1 MDVLDAE
8 VLDAVARW
16 QAQGDDVLLATVAR
30 TWGSAP
36 RPVGAMMA
44 LGARGR
50 VAGSVSGG
58 CIEDDLLAKVAD
70 GFRPRQRPHVQTY
83 GLTADEAHRF
93 GLPCG
98 GTLELIIEVVT
109 ERSALEAMRAAINA
123 GQLGTRELDLRT
135 GEARVRLIRQP
146 AAFAYTPARLTVPF
160 GPRWRI
166 IVIGDGQLTR
176 HLTAM
181 AVPLGYQV
189 VICDPRDIHDIH
201 GGGDGGGGE
210 HNTPT
215 PHVTRVSE
223 MPDDLIVHLRPDG
236 NTAIVALT
244 HDPKLDDMALLEA
257 LKSDAF
263 YVGAIG
269 SHRNQSLR
277 RERLAMFDLTPSQID
292 RLYGPVGLH
301 LGARTPP
308 EIALAILA
316 EITALR
322 NGTLGDTTR
331 RVMPSCV
338 AESPPPSVVAH
349 RVLTRSEGL
358 PVL

>member
-1 MDVLDAE
+1 MDGVDAD

-16 QAQGDDVLLATVAR
+16 QSQGDEVLLATVAR
-30 TWGSAP
+30 TWGSSP

-44 LGARGR
+44 LATRGR

-58 CIEDDLLAKVAD
+58 CIEDDLLAKVAA
-70 GFRPRQRPHVQTY
+70 GFRPGLQPHVQTY

-98 GTLELIIEVVT
+98 GTLELVIERVT
-109 ERSALEAMRAAINA
+109 PRSGLDAMREAIGRA
-123 GQLGTRELDLRT
+123 RLGVRELDLRT
-135 GEARVRLIRQP
+135 GSARVRQVTEP
-146 AAFAYTPARLTVPF
+146 AAFGYTPTRLTVPF

-166 IVIGDGQLTR
+166 IVIGDGQLTQ
-176 HLTAM
+176 HLVTM

-189 VICDPRDIHDIH
+189 VICDPREIHEVTHDATR
-201 GGGDGGGGE
+201 GA
-210 HNTPT
+210 
-215 PHVTRVSE
+215 HVTRSRE
-223 MPDDLIVHLRPDG
+223 MPDDLIVRLRPDG

-257 LKSDAF
+257 LKSEAF

-269 SHRNQSLR
+269 SHRNQASR
-277 RERLAMFDLTPSQID
+277 RERLAMFDLSAAQIA
-292 RLYGPVGLH
+292 RLHGPVGLP

-316 EITALR
+316 EITGLR
-322 NGTLGDTTR
+322 NGVSSAVSVG
-331 RVMPSCV
+331 RVQGAREC
-338 AESPPPSVVAH
+338 
-349 RVLTRSEGL
+349 RVHTA
-358 PVL
+358 

>member
-1 MDVLDAE
+1 MDGLDAE

-16 QAQGDDVLLATVAR
+16 QSQGDDVLLASVAR

-36 RPVGAMMA
+36 RPVGALMA
-44 LGARGR
+44 LTTRGR

-58 CIEDDLLAKVAD
+58 CIEDDLLAKVAA
-70 GFRPRQRPHVQTY
+70 GFRPGLRPHVQTY
-83 GLTADEAHRF
+83 GMSADEAHRF

-98 GTLELIIEVVT
+98 GTLELVIEHVT
-109 ERSALEAMRAAINA
+109 PRSELDAMRKAIAA
-123 GQLGTRELDLRT
+123 GHLGVRELDLRT
-135 GEARVRLIRQP
+135 GQARVRTASQP
-146 AAFAYTPARLTVPF
+146 VAFAYTPARLSVPF

-176 HLTAM
+176 HLVSM
-181 AVPLGYQV
+181 AVPLGYQI
-189 VICDPRDIHDIH
+189 VICDPRDIHDMAI
-201 GGGDGGGGE
+201 E
-210 HNTPT
+210 PTQT
-215 PHVTRVSE
+215 PHVTRSTE
-223 MPDDLIVHLRPDG
+223 MPDDLIVRLRPDG

-269 SHRNQSLR
+269 SRRNQASR
-277 RERLAMFDLTPSQID
+277 RERLAMFDLSAAQID
-292 RLYGPVGLH
+292 RLHGPVGLP

-316 EITALR
+316 EMTALR
-322 NGTLGDTTR
+322 NGVDLSVDLSSGSQSAR
-331 RVMPSCV
+331 RADPSPRIC
-338 AESPPPSVVAH
+338 AA
-349 RVLTRSEGL
+349 
-358 PVL
+358 

>member
-1 MDVLDAE
+1 MDGVDAE

-44 LGARGR
+44 LATRGR

-58 CIEDDLLAKVAD
+58 CIEDDLLAKVAG
-70 GFRPRQRPHVQTY
+70 GFRPGERPHVQTY

-98 GTLELIIEVVT
+98 GTLELVVERVT
-109 ERSALEAMRAAINA
+109 PRSALDAMRDAIRR
-123 GQLGTRELDLRT
+123 GSLGVRDLDLHT
-135 GEARVRLIRQP
+135 GQARVRSVAKP
-146 AAFAYTPARLTVPF
+146 SAFAYTPTRLTVPF

-166 IVIGDGQLTR
+166 IVIGDGQLTH
-176 HLTAM
+176 HLVAM
-181 AVPLGYQV
+181 AVPLGYQI
-189 VICDPRDIHDIH
+189 VICDPRDIHDEPPDARH
-201 GGGDGGGGE
+201 GAS
-210 HNTPT
+210 PSV
-215 PHVTRVSE
+215 HVTRTRE
-223 MPDDLIVHLRPDG
+223 MPDDLIVRLRPDG
-236 NTAIVALT
+236 RTAIVALT

-269 SHRNQSLR
+269 SHRNQTSR
-277 RERLAMFDLTPSQID
+277 RERLGMFDLTTTQIE
-292 RLYGPVGLH
+292 RLHGPVGLP

-322 NGTLGDTTR
+322 NG
-331 RVMPSCV
+331 M
-338 AESPPPSVVAH
+338 A
-349 RVLTRSEGL
+349 
-358 PVL
+358 

>member
-8 VLDAVARW
+8 VLDAVSRW
-16 QAQGDDVLLATVAR
+16 QSQGDDVLLATVAR

-44 LGARGR
+44 LSARSR

-58 CIEDDLLAKVAD
+58 CIEDDLLAKVAN
-70 GFRPRQRPHVQTY
+70 GFRPGLRPHVQTY

-98 GTLELIIEVVT
+98 GTLELILESVT
-109 ERSALEAMRAAINA
+109 RHSALDAMRAAIDA

-135 GEARVRLIRQP
+135 GEACVQRVARP
-146 AAFAYTPARLTVPF
+146 AAFSYTPERLSVPF

-189 VICDPRDIHDIH
+189 VICDPRDIHDLA
-201 GGGDGGGGE
+201 DD
-210 HNTPT
+210 TPDAT
-215 PHVTRVSE
+215 TTAPHVTRVSE
-223 MPDDLIVHLRPDG
+223 MPDDLIVRLRPDG

-257 LKSDAF
+257 LKSEAF
-263 YVGAIG
+263 YIGAIG
-269 SHRNQSLR
+269 SHRNQALR
-277 RERLAMFDLTPSQID
+277 RERLALFDLTPPQID
-292 RLYGPVGLH
+292 RLHGPVGLR

-322 NGTLGDTTR
+322 NGTFGHVR
-331 RVMPSCV
+331 H
-338 AESPPPSVVAH
+338 A
-349 RVLTRSEGL
+349 
-358 PVL
+358 

>member
-8 VLDAVARW
+8 VLDAVSRW
-16 QAQGDDVLLATVAR
+16 QSQGDEVLLATVAR

-44 LGARGR
+44 LTARCR

-58 CIEDDLLAKVAD
+58 CIEDDLLAKVAN
-70 GFRPRQRPHVQTY
+70 GFRPGIRPHVQTY

-98 GTLELIIEVVT
+98 GTLELILESVS
-109 ERSALEAMRAAINA
+109 RNSALDAMRDAINA

-135 GEARVRLIRQP
+135 GQARVQRVVQP
-146 AAFAYTPARLTVPF
+146 AAFSYTPERLSVPF

-189 VICDPRDIHDIH
+189 VICDPREIHEMTD
-201 GGGDGGGGE
+201 D
-210 HNTPT
+210 TPGALS

-223 MPDDLIVHLRPDG
+223 MPDDLIVRLRPDG

-269 SHRNQSLR
+269 SHRNQASR
-277 RERLAMFDLTPSQID
+277 RERLAMFDLTPPQIE
-292 RLYGPVGLH
+292 RLHGPVGLR

-322 NGTLGDTTR
+322 NGTLGIVGTLGTLGDTMR
-331 RVMPSCV
+331 RITL
-338 AESPPPSVVAH
+338 PPSV
-349 RVLTRSEGL
+349 
-358 PVL
+358 

>member
-1 MDVLDAE
+1 MDGVDAE

-16 QAQGDDVLLATVAR
+16 QGQGDDVLLATVAR

-44 LGARGR
+44 LATRGR

-58 CIEDDLLAKVAD
+58 CIEDDLLAKVAG
-70 GFRPRQRPHVQTY
+70 GFRPGERPHVQTY

-98 GTLELIIEVVT
+98 GTLELVIERVT
-109 ERSALEAMRAAINA
+109 SRSALDVMRDAI
-123 GQLGTRELDLRT
+123 GRGELGVRELDLHT
-135 GEARVRLIRQP
+135 GHARVRSDAQP
-146 AAFAYTPARLTVPF
+146 SVFAYTATRLTVPF

-166 IVIGDGQLTR
+166 IVIGDGQLTH
-176 HLTAM
+176 HLIRM

-189 VICDPRDIHDIH
+189 IVCDPRDIHDEPLDTRQRMTH
-201 GGGDGGGGE
+201 DV
-210 HNTPT
+210 P
-215 PHVTRVSE
+215 PSAHVTRTRE
-223 MPDDLIVHLRPDG
+223 MPDDLILRLRPDG
-236 NTAIVALT
+236 RTAIVALT

-269 SHRNQSLR
+269 SRRNQASR
-277 RERLAMFDLTPSQID
+277 RERLAMFDLTTTEIE
-292 RLYGPVGLH
+292 RLHGPVGLP

-322 NGTLGDTTR
+322 NG
-331 RVMPSCV
+331 M
-338 AESPPPSVVAH
+338 A
-349 RVLTRSEGL
+349 
-358 PVL
+358 

>member
-1 MDVLDAE
+1 MDGLDAE

-36 RPVGAMMA
+36 RPVGALMA
-44 LGARGR
+44 LTTRGR

-58 CIEDDLLAKVAD
+58 CIEDDLLAKVAG
-70 GFRPRQRPHVQTY
+70 GFCPGLRPHVQTY
-83 GLTADEAHRF
+83 GLSADEAHRF

-98 GTLELIIEVVT
+98 GTLELVIEQVT
-109 ERSALEAMRAAINA
+109 PRSELDAMREAIAA
-123 GQLGTRELDLRT
+123 GRLGVRELDLLT
-135 GEARVRLIRQP
+135 GQACVRSAARP
-146 AAFAYTPARLTVPF
+146 MAFAYTPARLRVPF

-166 IVIGDGQLTR
+166 VVIGDGQLTG
-176 HLTAM
+176 HLVNM
-181 AVPLGYQV
+181 AVPLGYQI
-189 VICDPRDIHDIH
+189 VICDPRGIHDV
-201 GGGDGGGGE
+201 
-210 HNTPT
+210 TPEATRT
-215 PHVTRVSE
+215 PHVTRTAE
-223 MPDDLIVHLRPDG
+223 MPDDLIVRLRPDG

-269 SHRNQSLR
+269 SHRNQASR
-277 RERLAMFDLTPSQID
+277 RERLAMFDLSAAQIA
-292 RLYGPVGLH
+292 RLRGPVGLP

-322 NGTLGDTTR
+322 NGIDVPALSSNRATR
-331 RVMPSCV
+331 HVD
-338 AESPPPSVVAH
+338 PPQRICAA
-349 RVLTRSEGL
+349 
-358 PVL
+358 